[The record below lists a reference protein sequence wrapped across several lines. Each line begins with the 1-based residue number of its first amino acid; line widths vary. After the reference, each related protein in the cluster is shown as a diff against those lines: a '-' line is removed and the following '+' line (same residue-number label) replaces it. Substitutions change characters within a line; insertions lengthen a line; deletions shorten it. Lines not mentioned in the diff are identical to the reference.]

1 MPLKLAIVGRPNV
14 GKSRLFNRLAGRT
27 AAIVHDTPGVT
38 RDRQAVDAEY
48 EGIALTLIDTAGFED
63 AVTGSIAHRM
73 TQQTITAIAEA
84 EALLFLI
91 DARAGITAGD
101 QIIAQTLRK
110 SGKPVI
116 LAANKCEGRVEIPA
130 EIYGLGLGDPIR
142 ISAEHNLGMEDL
154 VAALEALVP
163 KSQAEDEEEDGEQED
178 EAYHEDIEEE
188 AEDVE
193 EGEQDD
199 EDYHEDIDAEDEDE
213 FSEDDEPLEDIT
225 VNYLDRPLRLALVGR
240 PNVGKSSLFNHLLGE
255 ERSLVGPEAGLTR
268 DSITAPWKAG
278 DRDVLLHD
286 TAGLRKKARVAGETL
301 EEMSVASTLEAI
313 RFADCVIVM
322 IDANAPFEKQDLT
335 IADLIAREGRAI
347 VFAVNKWDLLEN
359 KAGGISRMRE
369 KLDRLLPQ
377 IAGAPLIATSAR
389 TGEGIDR
396 LADAVTEAD
405 KAWNTRISTSTLNRF
420 LEGALQRHA
429 TPAISGRRVRIRY
442 MTQRKARPPSFTL
455 FGNQLDA
462 LPEAYLRYLSNG
474 LRENFNLKG
483 TPLRFSVRN
492 SKNPYAPKPK
502 K

>member
-14 GKSRLFNRLAGRT
+14 GKSRLFNRLAGRSL
-27 AAIVHDTPGVT
+27 AIVHDTPGVT
-38 RDRQAVDAEY
+38 RDRQAVEAEY
-48 EGIALTLIDTAGFED
+48 DGLALTLIDTAGFED
-63 AVTGSIAHRM
+63 APDGSVAHRM
-73 TQQTITAIAEA
+73 TAQTLTAIAEA
-84 EALLFLI
+84 EALLFVI

-101 QIIAQTLRK
+101 QIIASALRK

-116 LAANKCEGRVEIPA
+116 LAANKCEGRVEPPA
-130 EIYGLGLGDPIR
+130 EAYGFGFGEPLA
-142 ISAEHNLGMEDL
+142 ISAEHNLGMEDIA
-154 VAALEALVP
+154 AALEPLAP
-163 KSQAEDEEEDGEQED
+163 RADMPPEEEDGED
-178 EAYHEDIEEE
+178 F
-188 AEDVE
+188 
-193 EGEQDD
+193 
-199 EDYHEDIDAEDEDE
+199 E
-213 FSEDDEPLEDIT
+213 FSGDDEPDED
-225 VNYLDRPLRLALVGR
+225 VVVHYLDRPLRLALVGR
-240 PNVGKSSLFNHLLGE
+240 PNVGKSSLFNQLLGE

-268 DSITAPWKAG
+268 DAITAPWKSG

-322 IDANAPFEKQDLT
+322 VDANAPFEKQDLT

-347 VFAVNKWDLLEN
+347 VFAINKWDLLEN
-359 KAGGISRMRE
+359 KAGAISRMRE

-377 IAGAPLIATSAR
+377 VAGAPLIATSAR
-389 TGEGIDR
+389 TGEGLER
-396 LADAVTEAD
+396 LEAAITEAD
-405 KAWNTRISTSTLNRF
+405 AAWNSRVSTATLNRF
-420 LEGALQRHA
+420 LEQALQRHA

-462 LPEAYLRYLSNG
+462 LPEAYLRYLANG

-492 SKNPYAPKPK
+492 SKNPYAGK

>member
-1 MPLKLAIVGRPNV
+1 MALKLAIVGRPNV
-14 GKSRLFNRLAGRT
+14 GKSRLFNRIAGRT

-38 RDRQAVDAEY
+38 RDRQAVEAVY
-48 EGIALTLIDTAGFED
+48 EGIPLTLIDTAGFEEG
-63 AVTGSIAHRM
+63 ATGSIPNRM
-73 TQQTITAIAEA
+73 TAQTLTAIAEA

-91 DARAGITAGD
+91 DARAGVTAGD
-101 QIIAQTLRK
+101 EIIAQALRK

-116 LAANKCEGRVEIPA
+116 LAANKCEGRVTPPA
-130 EIYGLGLGDPIR
+130 EAWGLGLGEALA
-142 ISAEHNLGMEDL
+142 ISAEHNLGMENL
-154 VAALEALVP
+154 VAALEPLAGVLP
-163 KSQAEDEEEDGEQED
+163 ADD
-178 EAYHEDIEEE
+178 A
-188 AEDVE
+188 
-193 EGEQDD
+193 DD
-199 EDYHEDIDAEDEDE
+199 EDFEEEEE
-213 FSEDDEPLEDIT
+213 FSEDDEPEEDVV

-240 PNVGKSSLFNHLLGE
+240 PNVGKSSLFNNLLGE
-255 ERSLVGPEAGLTR
+255 DRSLTGPEAGLTR
-268 DSITAPWKAG
+268 DAITAPWKAG

-322 IDANAPFEKQDLT
+322 IDATAPFEKQDLT

-347 VFAVNKWDLLEN
+347 VFAINKWDLLEN
-359 KAGGISRMRE
+359 KAGAISRMRE

-377 IAGAPLIATSAR
+377 VAGAPLIATSAR
-389 TGEGIDR
+389 TGEGLDR
-396 LADAVTEAD
+396 LEAAIAEAD
-405 KAWNTRISTSTLNRF
+405 TAWNTRISTATLNRF
-420 LEGALQRHA
+420 LGEALQRHA

-474 LRENFNLKG
+474 LREAFNLKG

-492 SKNPYAPKPK
+492 SKNPYAPKK
-502 K
+502 R

>member
-1 MPLKLAIVGRPNV
+1 MPLILAIVGRPNV

-38 RDRQAVDAEY
+38 RDRQAVDAVY
-48 EGIALTLIDTAGFED
+48 DGLSLRLIDTAGFED
-63 AVTGSIAHRM
+63 AASGSVAHRM
-73 TQQTITAIAEA
+73 TKQTIAAIAEA
-84 EALLFLI
+84 EALLFVI

-101 QIIAQTLRK
+101 QMIAQALRK

-116 LAANKCEGRVEIPA
+116 LAANKCEGRVTPPA
-130 EIYGLGLGDPIR
+130 ETWGLGLGEAIP
-142 ISAEHNLGMEDL
+142 ISAEHNLGMAEL
-154 VAALEALVP
+154 TEALADLAP
-163 KSQAEDEEEDGEQED
+163 KSEIAADEDDLDENEEDDDADEEL
-178 EAYHEDIEEE
+178 
-188 AEDVE
+188 
-193 EGEQDD
+193 EGE
-199 EDYHEDIDAEDEDE
+199 
-213 FSEDDEPLEDIT
+213 EPVVD
-225 VNYLDRPLRLALVGR
+225 YLDRPLRLALVGR
-240 PNVGKSSLFNHLLGE
+240 PNVGKSSLFNQLLGE

-268 DSITAPWKAG
+268 DAITAPWKAG

-322 IDANAPFEKQDLT
+322 IDATAPFEKQDLT
-335 IADLIAREGRAI
+335 IADMIAREGRAI
-347 VFAVNKWDLLEN
+347 VFAANKWDLLEN
-359 KAGGISRMRE
+359 KAGGISRLRE

-377 IAGAPLIATSAR
+377 VAGAPLVATSAR

-405 KAWNTRISTSTLNRF
+405 RAWNTRIPTSPLNRF
-420 LEGALQRHA
+420 LAEALQRHA

-462 LPEAYLRYLSNG
+462 LPEAYQRYLQNG
-474 LRENFNLKG
+474 LRESFGLVG

-492 SKNPYAPKPK
+492 SKNPYATK

>member
-63 AVTGSIAHRM
+63 AATGSVAHRM

-91 DARAGITAGD
+91 DARAGVTTGD
-101 QIIAQTLRK
+101 EIIAQALHK
-110 SGKPVI
+110 SGKKVI
-116 LAANKCEGRVEIPA
+116 LAANKCEGRVQVLDDV
-130 EIYGLGLGDPIR
+130 YGLGFGEPIR
-142 ISAEHNLGMEDL
+142 ISAEHNLGMEDI
-154 VAALEALVP
+154 VAALEELLPQAAAL
-163 KSQAEDEEEDGEQED
+163 QDEDGEDGDEED
-178 EAYHEDIEEE
+178 A
-188 AEDVE
+188 
-193 EGEQDD
+193 
-199 EDYHEDIDAEDEDE
+199 E
-213 FSEDDEPLEDIT
+213 FSEDDEPEEDVV

-278 DRDVLLHD
+278 ERDVLLHD
-286 TAGLRKKARVAGETL
+286 TAGLRKKARMAGETL

-322 IDANAPFEKQDLT
+322 IDATAPFEKQDLT

-359 KAGGISRMRE
+359 KAGGISKMRE
-369 KLDRLLPQ
+369 KLDQSLPQ

-396 LADAVTEAD
+396 LSDAITEAD
-405 KAWNTRISTSTLNRF
+405 RAWNSRVSTATLNRF

-442 MTQRKARPPSFTL
+442 MPQRKARPPSFTL

-462 LPEAYLRYLSNG
+462 LPEAYLRYLANG

-492 SKNPYAPKPK
+492 SKNPYAPKGK
-502 K
+502 KS

>member
-1 MPLKLAIVGRPNV
+1 MPLILAIVGRPNV
-14 GKSRLFNRLAGRT
+14 GKSRLFNRLAGRS

-38 RDRQAVDAEY
+38 RDRQAVDAVY
-48 EGIALTLIDTAGFED
+48 DGLSLRLIDTAGFED
-63 AVTGSIAHRM
+63 AASGSVAHRM
-73 TQQTITAIAEA
+73 TKQTQAAIAQA
-84 EALLFLI
+84 EAVLFVI

-101 QIIAQTLRK
+101 QMIASALRK

-116 LAANKCEGRVEIPA
+116 LAANKCEGRIEPPA
-130 EIYGLGLGDPIR
+130 EAWGLGLGDPIA
-142 ISAEHNLGMEDL
+142 ISAEHNLGMAEL
-154 VAALEALVP
+154 VEALAPLAP
-163 KSQAEDEEEDGEQED
+163 KADQPEEEDEEEFF
-178 EAYHEDIEEE
+178 
-188 AEDVE
+188 
-193 EGEQDD
+193 
-199 EDYHEDIDAEDEDE
+199 DEDE
-213 FSEDDEPLEDIT
+213 ESEGEAP
-225 VNYLDRPLRLALVGR
+225 VVAYLDRPLRLALVGR
-240 PNVGKSSLFNHLLGE
+240 PNVGKSSLFNQLLGE

-268 DSITAPWKAG
+268 DAITAPWKAG
-278 DRDVLLHD
+278 ERDVLLHD

-322 IDANAPFEKQDLT
+322 IDASAPFEKQDLT

-359 KAGGISRMRE
+359 KAGAISRMRE

-377 IAGAPLIATSAR
+377 VAGAPLVATSAR

-396 LADAVTEAD
+396 LEAAITEAD
-405 KAWNTRISTSTLNRF
+405 RAWNTRIPTSPLNRF
-420 LEGALQRHA
+420 LAEALQRHA

-462 LPEAYLRYLSNG
+462 LPEAYQRYLQNG
-474 LRENFNLKG
+474 LRETFGLVG

-492 SKNPYAPKPK
+492 SKNPYAK
-502 K
+502 KK

>member
-38 RDRQAVDAEY
+38 RDRQAVDVEY
-48 EGIALTLIDTAGFED
+48 EGIALTLVDTAGFED
-63 AVTGSIAHRM
+63 AATGSVAHRM
-73 TQQTITAIAEA
+73 TQQTLTAIAEA

-116 LAANKCEGRVEIPA
+116 VAANKCEGRVEVPA

-154 VAALEALVP
+154 VAALEELAP
-163 KSQAEDEEEDGEQED
+163 RDEADDEEEEYED
-178 EAYHEDIEEE
+178 KIE
-188 AEDVE
+188 AEDFE
-193 EGEQDD
+193 
-199 EDYHEDIDAEDEDE
+199 AEEDE

-278 DRDVLLHD
+278 TRDVLLHD

-377 IAGAPLIATSAR
+377 VAGAPLVATSAR
-389 TGEGIDR
+389 TGEGLDR
-396 LADAVTEAD
+396 LEVAITEAD

-420 LEGALQRHA
+420 LTGALQRHA

-462 LPEAYLRYLSNG
+462 LPEAYLRYLTNG
-474 LRENFNLKG
+474 LRENFDLKG

-492 SKNPYAPKPK
+492 SKNPYVK

>member
-1 MPLKLAIVGRPNV
+1 MRLKLAIVGRPNV
-14 GKSRLFNRLAGRT
+14 GKSRLFNRLAGRA

-38 RDRQAVDAEY
+38 RDRQAVDADFD
-48 EGIALTLIDTAGFED
+48 GLALTLVDTAGFED
-63 AVTGSIAHRM
+63 AATGSVAHRM
-73 TQQTITAIAEA
+73 TAQTLTAIAEA

-91 DARAGITAGD
+91 DARAGVTAGD
-101 QIIAQTLRK
+101 QIIAQALRK

-116 LAANKCEGRVEIPA
+116 LAANKCEGRVEPPA
-130 EIYGLGLGDPIR
+130 EAYGLGLGEPIA
-142 ISAEHNLGMEDL
+142 ISAEHNLGMGEL
-154 VAALEALVP
+154 AAALEPLAP
-163 KSQAEDEEEDGEQED
+163 QAYMPEEDD
-178 EAYHEDIEEE
+178 EA
-188 AEDVE
+188 
-193 EGEQDD
+193 
-199 EDYHEDIDAEDEDE
+199 EDE
-213 FSEDDEPLEDIT
+213 FSEDDEPEEVT

-240 PNVGKSSLFNHLLGE
+240 PNVGKSSLFNQLLGE

-268 DSITAPWKAG
+268 DAITAPWKAG
-278 DRDVLLHD
+278 DREVLLHD

-335 IADLIAREGRAI
+335 IADLIAREGRAV
-347 VFAVNKWDLLEN
+347 VFALNKWDLLEN
-359 KAGGISRMRE
+359 KAGAISRMRE
-369 KLDRLLPQ
+369 RLDRLLPQ
-377 IAGAPLIATSAR
+377 VAGAPLIATSAR
-389 TGEGIDR
+389 TGEGIER
-396 LADAVTEAD
+396 LEGAITEAD
-405 KAWNTRISTSTLNRF
+405 RAWNTRVPTAKLNRF

-474 LRENFNLKG
+474 LRETFDLKG

-492 SKNPYAPKPK
+492 SKNPYAK
-502 K
+502 KK

>member
-14 GKSRLFNRLAGRT
+14 GKSRLFNRLAGRA

-38 RDRQAVDAEY
+38 RDRQAVDADY
-48 EGIALTLIDTAGFED
+48 DGLALTLIDTAGFED
-63 AVTGSIAHRM
+63 APDGSVAHRM
-73 TQQTITAIAEA
+73 TAQTLTAIAEA
-84 EALLFLI
+84 EALLFVI

-101 QIIAQTLRK
+101 EIIAQALRK

-116 LAANKCEGRVEIPA
+116 LAANKCEGRVAPPA
-130 EIYGLGLGDPIR
+130 EAYGFGFGEPLA
-142 ISAEHNLGMEDL
+142 ISAEHNLGMEDI
-154 VAALEALVP
+154 VAALEPLAAFAP
-163 KSQAEDEEEDGEQED
+163 ADGAEEEKE
-178 EAYHEDIEEE
+178 
-188 AEDVE
+188 
-193 EGEQDD
+193 
-199 EDYHEDIDAEDEDE
+199 DAEED
-213 FSEDDEPLEDIT
+213 FSEDDEPAEEIA

-240 PNVGKSSLFNHLLGE
+240 PNVGKSSLFNQLLGE
-255 ERSLVGPEAGLTR
+255 ERALVGPEAGLTR
-268 DSITAPWKAG
+268 DAITAPWKAG
-278 DRDVLLHD
+278 DREVLLHD

-359 KAGGISRMRE
+359 KAGAISRLRE

-377 IAGAPLIATSAR
+377 VAGAPLIATSAR
-389 TGEGIDR
+389 TGEGLDR
-396 LADAVTEAD
+396 LEAAIAEAD
-405 KAWNTRISTSTLNRF
+405 RAWNSRVSTATLNRF
-420 LEGALQRHA
+420 LEAALQRHA

-462 LPEAYLRYLSNG
+462 LPEAYLRYLANG

-492 SKNPYAPKPK
+492 SRNPYAGK

>member
-1 MPLKLAIVGRPNV
+1 MPLMLAIVGRPNV
-14 GKSRLFNRLAGRT
+14 GKSRLFNRLAGRA

-48 EGIALTLIDTAGFED
+48 EGIALRLIDTAGFED
-63 AVTGSIAHRM
+63 AASGSIAHRM
-73 TQQTITAIAEA
+73 TSQTLTAIKDA

-91 DARAGITAGD
+91 DARAGVTAGD
-101 QIIAQTLRK
+101 QIIAQALRK

-116 LAANKCEGRVEIPA
+116 LVANKCEGRVEPPA
-130 EIYGLGLGDPIR
+130 EAYGLGFGEAIR
-142 ISAEHNLGMEDL
+142 ISAEHNLGMEDI
-154 VAALEALVP
+154 VAALEALSP
-163 KSQAEDEEEDGEQED
+163 AREAEEEQEV
-178 EAYHEDIEEE
+178 EA
-188 AEDVE
+188 
-193 EGEQDD
+193 DD
-199 EDYHEDIDAEDEDE
+199 EE
-213 FSEDDEPLEDIT
+213 FSEDDEPEEDVV

-240 PNVGKSSLFNHLLGE
+240 PNVGKSSLFNQLLGE
-255 ERSLVGPEAGLTR
+255 ERSLTGPEAGLTR
-268 DSITAPWKAG
+268 DAITAPWRAG
-278 DRDVLLHD
+278 ERDVLLHD

-301 EEMSVASTLEAI
+301 EEMSVASTLDAI

-322 IDANAPFEKQDLT
+322 IDATAPFEKQDLT

-359 KAGGISRMRE
+359 KAGAISRMRE

-377 IAGAPLIATSAR
+377 VAGAPLVATSAR
-389 TGEGIDR
+389 TGEGIER
-396 LADAVTEAD
+396 LEAAVTEAD
-405 KAWNTRISTSTLNRF
+405 KAWNTRISTATLNRF
-420 LEGALQRHA
+420 LGEALQRHA

-462 LPEAYLRYLSNG
+462 LPEAYLRYLQNG
-474 LRENFNLKG
+474 LREAFNLKG

-492 SKNPYAPKPK
+492 SKNPYATK